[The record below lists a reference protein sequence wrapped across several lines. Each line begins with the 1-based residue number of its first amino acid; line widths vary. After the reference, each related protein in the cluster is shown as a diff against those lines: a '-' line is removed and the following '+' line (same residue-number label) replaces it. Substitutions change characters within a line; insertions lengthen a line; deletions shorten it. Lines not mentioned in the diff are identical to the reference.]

1 MNRMISSTVS
11 GLMVTAAVGTAA
23 YMMTHSPAAK
33 RRKMRRTANQ
43 AMHTLSDMM
52 ETMAYMIKG

>member
-1 MNRMISSTVS
+1 MISSTVS

>member
-1 MNRMISSTVS
+1 
-11 GLMVTAAVGTAA
+11 MVTAAVGTAA